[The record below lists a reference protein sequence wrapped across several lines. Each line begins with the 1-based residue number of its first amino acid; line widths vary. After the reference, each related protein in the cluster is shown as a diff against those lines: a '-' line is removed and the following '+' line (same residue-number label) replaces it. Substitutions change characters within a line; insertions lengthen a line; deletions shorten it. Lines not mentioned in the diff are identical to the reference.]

1 MNNVW
6 LLTETMTTSVY
17 IENCEDNSKMK
28 TKSKVKDLQLSQIRK
43 YAEYFDEDV
52 KEEIVNKK
60 NLTLTLWLISAIYA
74 IYLFSRELDNTLPL
88 LNFSLVNSSIL

>member
-1 MNNVW
+1 MPNCFHIGSSSVKWTDHSMNNVW
-6 LLTETMTTSVY
+6 LLTQ
-17 IENCEDNSKMK
+17 KK
-28 TKSKVKDLQLSQIRK
+28 KSKVKDLQLSQIRK

-74 IYLFSRELDNTLPL
+74 IYLFIFPRTR
-88 LNFSLVNSSIL
+88 